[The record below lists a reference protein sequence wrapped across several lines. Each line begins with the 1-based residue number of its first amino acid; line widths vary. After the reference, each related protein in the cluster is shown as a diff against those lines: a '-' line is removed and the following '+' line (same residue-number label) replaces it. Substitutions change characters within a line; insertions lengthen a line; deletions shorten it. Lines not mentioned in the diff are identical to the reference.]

1 MIFDKL
7 ILKDNIS
14 YIINKKD
21 VLSLLGY
28 KRGKTKISKDF
39 AEKLDEILKL
49 TYENG
54 KGKGSYIIRK
64 IKDIKDYDISF
75 ENTNLKLKSKNLS
88 KLFEDSFAVIFFGIT
103 IGSWIED
110 RIKELNENK
119 KMNEALIY
127 DAVGSE
133 AVEGAANSINHFFDI
148 EARQNRY
155 SLTKRYS
162 PGYGDLDISVQKQL
176 YEELELEKIGVKIT
190 DTNLLLPQKTITA
203 FIGVER

>member
-14 YIINKKD
+14 YIINKKA